1 MFSMSRR
8 QLFPSTASMLSVSIF
23 GSLPGTSV
31 ASAARE
37 HVVQGDLRR
46 LTEPGNGDNRA
57 TFMPHG
63 DVLLFASNRSGKSQI
78 WHIKRSGGSPIRFHQ
93 SAANDYGRPAPNSD
107 GSRISL
113 SSDRG
118 GQNAVYVLDVASGAV
133 TLISD
138 PHYWSFGPSWSA
150 HDFIAFFSK
159 KGGNALNVWV
169 VRPDGSQAQQV
180 TDQPGESR
188 QPWWSPDGDTLAI
201 SCDRGTGKF
210 AIWLSR
216 SDGSNAEPVTTN
228 GNCAQPFWSPDGKKI
243 AISAKFDEP
252 QSRIYVMNA
261 DGSGLQAI
269 QQPNGRDNVHPAW
282 APDGRTIVFTSGR
295 GAGSSLYVF
304 DGTF

>member
-1 MFSMSRR
+1 
-8 QLFPSTASMLSVSIF
+8 
-23 GSLPGTSV
+23 
-31 ASAARE
+31 
-37 HVVQGDLRR
+37 
-46 LTEPGNGDNRA
+46 
-57 TFMPHG
+57 MPHG
-63 DVLLFASNRSGKSQI
+63 GALLFASNRSGKSQI
-78 WHIKRSGGSPIRFHQ
+78 WHIERNGGSPIRFHQ

-107 GSRISL
+107 GSRISF

-133 TLISD
+133 TLVSD
-138 PHYWSFGPSWSA
+138 PHFWSFGPSWSA
-150 HDFIAFFSK
+150 HDLIAFFSK
-159 KGGNALNVWV
+159 KGGNELNVWV
-169 VRPDGSQAQQV
+169 VRPDGSQARQV

-216 SDGSNAEPVTTN
+216 SDGSNAGPVTTN
-228 GNCAQPFWSPDGKKI
+228 GTCAQPFWSPDGKRI
-243 AISAKFDEP
+243 AISAKFREP

-261 DGSGLQAI
+261 DGSSLQAI
-269 QQPNGRDNVHPAW
+269 RQPNGRDDVHPAW

-295 GAGSSLYVF
+295 GTGSSLHVF